1 MGPGRG
7 HHRGR
12 SAMAGPRRS
21 AKQPHAQA
29 LPCAGC
35 RGPTCMRQTHTNVP
49 AAAYL
54 GGSHGHQVHPGVGFA
69 QHVMATRGIGED
81 LHAVQAHVHVWA
93 VGGGVGEKR
102 LVSPAR
108 PPSPTAPGVSS
119 LPWAETPGGQEKRSV
134 SPARPPSPAAPGVS
148 SLHRAETQDSCK
160 PPAPQGPQGWGS
172 GGRAD
177 LWGVQSSSQTSL
189 PIQVSHVERT
199 ASPKGT
205 VSWGAVTRAREAPW
219 LSCLG
224 HVLSQDSTGH
234 TRDSQEGCHF
244 VSSPNEYPPP
254 PAGSTPSPGPAGVS
268 SADRRAPATPFT
280 RPRTQL

>member
-7 HHRGR
+7 SHRGR

-35 RGPTCMRQTHTNVP
+35 RGPTCMRQTHTSVP

-108 PPSPTAPGVSS
+108 PPSPT
-119 LPWAETPGGQEKRSV
+119 
-134 SPARPPSPAAPGVS
+134 APGVS

>member
-1 MGPGRG
+1 MRSWTWGLGEGATGPVGHGRTQEE
-7 HHRGR
+7 
-12 SAMAGPRRS
+12 RRAAS
-21 AKQPHAQA
+21 CSGLA
-29 LPCAGC
+29 LHWVP
-35 RGPTCMRQTHTNVP
+35 GPTCMRQTHASIP

-69 QHVMATRGIGED
+69 QHVMATRGVGED

-93 VGGGVGEKR
+93 AGGGVGEKR

-108 PPSPTAPGVSS
+108 PPSPAAPGVSS
-119 LPWAETPGGQEKRSV
+119 LPWAET
-134 SPARPPSPAAPGVS
+134 
-148 SLHRAETQDSCK
+148 QDGCK
-160 PPAPQGPQGWGS
+160 PPAPQAPQGWGS

-224 HVLSQDSTGH
+224 HVLSQDSRGH
-234 TRDSQEGCHF
+234 TWDSQEGCHF
-244 VSSPNEYPPP
+244 VSSPNEHPPP
-254 PAGSTPSPGPAGVS
+254 PLLPPAPSPAGSSPSPGPAGVS
-268 SADRRAPATPFT
+268 PADRRAPATPFT